1 VAYHIEYVVEGKIVH
16 EEFVN
21 VPCESAYNEIEKEI
35 YLLPLYLGGKKVY
48 DVRIEEPKPEPVKE
62 PVVAIDEPIGTGY
75 DPKVPV
81 KTTYSE
87 EIGLAEFER
96 YFVYDFHEFGSGEKL
111 FVEFVGNVGKILE
124 AKGSVEVYIES
135 SASKVPSS
143 RFKNNQELTN
153 YRAETCKNQILE
165 ILLKKGFK
173 KDQITFVTPKATV
186 GGPDYKND
194 AIKNRLVYEQFQ
206 FVKARAK

>member
-1 VAYHIEYVVEGKIVH
+1 VVSGKIVH

-35 YLLPLYLGGKKVY
+35 YSLPLYLGDGKKVY
-48 DVRIEEPKPEPVKE
+48 EVKIEEPEKE
-62 PVVAIDEPIGTGY
+62 PITVKIDEPIGTGY
-75 DPKVPV
+75 DPNEPV
-81 KTTYSE
+81 KSTYEE
-87 EIGLAEFER
+87 EIGVAEFER
-96 YFVYDFHEFGSGEKL
+96 YFVYDFHEFGTGEKL
-111 FVEFVGNVGKILE
+111 FVEFVTNIGKILDK
-124 AKGSVEVYIES
+124 KGTAEVFIES

-153 YRAETCKNQILE
+153 YRAETCKKQIMEMLS
-165 ILLKKGFK
+165 KKGYDTSK
-173 KDQITFVTPKATV
+173 VKFVTPKATV

-194 AIKNRLVYEQFQ
+194 AIKNRLVYEQYQ